1 MPAKIGMTL
10 DEFIILKE
18 KDYPNA
24 TGGLSKLM
32 RDIGLSAK
40 FINREV
46 RNAGLN
52 DVLGAAGSENIQG
65 EQVQKLDLVANDL
78 LIKCLRNGG
87 ACAGIASEENED
99 YVVFEDDQCKNAKY
113 VVLFDPLDGSSNIDI
128 CAPIGTIFSIY
139 KRVNQDHIDIN
150 DFTQKGTN
158 VVGAGYII
166 YGSSTMMV
174 YSTGNG
180 VYGFT
185 LDSSIG
191 EFCLSHIDIKTPK
204 INNIY
209 SINQGSV
216 KKSDKNIQDYAAW
229 CLEIDKP
236 SNRPYSLR
244 YIGSMVADFHRN
256 LIKGGVFIYYSTSD
270 APGGKLRLL
279 YECIP
284 MAYIQEQAGGKAST
298 GSQRILEV
306 NSTELHQ
313 RTPIIIGSADMVD
326 KVLSF

>member
-52 DVLGAAGSENIQG
+52 DIIGAVGTENIQG
-65 EQVQKLDLVANDL
+65 EQVQKLDLIANDI
-78 LIKCLRNGG
+78 LIKCLKNGG
-87 ACAGIASEENED
+87 ACAGIASEENETFIEFTE
-99 YVVFEDDQCKNAKY
+99 VQCKNAKY

-139 KRVNQDHIDIN
+139 KRVNKDHIDIN
-150 DFTQKGTN
+150 DFTQNGTN

-174 YSTGNG
+174 YSTGSG
-180 VYGFT
+180 VHGFT

-191 EFCLSHIDIKTPK
+191 EFCLTHIDIKTPK

-216 KKSDKNIQDYAAW
+216 KKSDQNIQDYASW

-270 APGGKLRLL
+270 APSGKLRLL

-284 MAYIQEQAGGKAST
+284 MAYIQEQAGGKASS

-306 NSTELHQ
+306 QSFISE
-313 RTPIIIGSADMVD
+313 R
-326 KVLSF
+326 LSSLDLQIW